1 MIEMFSL
8 ASANL
13 NGEQCWK
20 YFSGGEYGQQ
30 WLPVFCLTHFLRL
43 TYFRL
48 N

>member
-1 MIEMFSL
+1 MIE
-8 ASANL
+8 NV
-13 NGEQCWK
+13 
-20 YFSGGEYGQQ
+20 FSGVGEYGQQ